1 MWFPLVLSLSAHMYH
16 PKGNKMGPT
25 GILGNV
31 GNQRGTGVKTTPEK
45 FVEEQTRS
53 LPDWTKP
60 SETAGSFFPSMQCVR
75 PLGFCSSVDGL
86 LAMSS
91 DWDAQQQTFSTS
103 DNEDTAPL
111 ASKCTQ
117 THTHL
122 DTLQRLCCTK
132 SVYFSCHHVSPRPDK
147 ETLEQIVL
155 LVKEEFQN
163 ILSKHQSLVE

>member
-1 MWFPLVLSLSAHMYH
+1 MWFPLVLSLSAYMYH

-25 GILGNV
+25 GILGNA
-31 GNQRGTGVKTTPEK
+31 GNQRGTGTKTTPEK

-53 LPDWTKP
+53 LTVQEIFLLPDWTKP

-103 DNEDTAPL
+103 DNEDTANAHPSAHTAGPL
-111 ASKCTQ
+111 LYQVCFTSHVIMSHPD
-117 THTHL
+117 HTRRHWN
-122 DTLQRLCCTK
+122 K
-132 SVYFSCHHVSPRPDK
+132 SF
-147 ETLEQIVL
+147 
-155 LVKEEFQN
+155 FG
-163 ILSKHQSLVE
+163 

>member
-132 SVYFSCHHVSPRPDK
+132 SALLLMSSCLTQTRQGDTGTNRS
-147 ETLEQIVL
+147 
-155 LVKEEFQN
+155 FG
-163 ILSKHQSLVE
+163 